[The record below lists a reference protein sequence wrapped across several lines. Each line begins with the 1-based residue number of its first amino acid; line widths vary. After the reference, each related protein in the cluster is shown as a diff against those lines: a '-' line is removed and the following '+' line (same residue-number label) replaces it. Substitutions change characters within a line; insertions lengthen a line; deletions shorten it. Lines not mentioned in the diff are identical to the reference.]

1 MKNEAFTLK
10 KFMTLIVAIG
20 SLVLFPLSPASANT
34 LCNDGTISMSR
45 GSGTCSW
52 HGGIAGNSKSRN
64 NGFSDPYG
72 STSRNKGFSDP
83 YGSTSRNKGF
93 SDPYGS
99 SFNNRGLCS
108 YLDRSR
114 GRC

>member
-1 MKNEAFTLK
+1 MVT
-10 KFMTLIVAIG
+10 G
-20 SLVLFPLSPASANT
+20 SIVLFPLPQASGYT

-83 YGSTSRNKGF
+83 YGS
-93 SDPYGS
+93 

>member
-1 MKNEAFTLK
+1 MKRP
-10 KFMTLIVAIG
+10 LII
-20 SLVLFPLSPASANT
+20 SLLIALISAVITSAPQASANT

-52 HGGIAGNSKSRN
+52 HGGIAGNNKSRN
-64 NGFSDPYG
+64 NSFSDPYG
-72 STSRNKGFSDP
+72 STSRSKGFSDP
-83 YGSTSRNKGF
+83 YGSTSRSKGF